1 MTLASPAAAASRA
14 SAAARLAFPLL
25 LLGGTAVAASP
36 IFVRLADVG
45 PTASAFWRV
54 LLALPVLALWAR
66 AEAPPGARLVPRLG
80 VGEWRLILLAGLFFA
95 GDLAFWHLSIV
106 LTSVANAT
114 LFVADFTPVFVTL
127 GVFLL
132 FGERVSRM
140 FVAAIVV
147 GLAGAAI
154 LLSESLTLSR
164 EHVLGDVFGMITGLF
179 WAAYFLAVSRVR
191 PRVGA
196 GALMLWT
203 GIVTAALL
211 LPLACLADAPL
222 VPRSVEGWAV
232 LAGLALVSHA
242 GGQGLIAL
250 ALAHLPASLSSLTM
264 LIEPVMAA
272 VFAWL
277 LLGESL
283 SARQIVGGAV
293 VLGGIALARR
303 AG

>member
-1 MTLASPAAAASRA
+1 MTLASPAAAPRRA

-25 LLGGTAVAASP
+25 LLGGTAIAASP

-54 LLALPVLALWAR
+54 FLALPALWVWAR
-66 AEAPPGARLVPRLG
+66 AEAPPRARFVPRFTG
-80 VGEWRLILLAGLFFA
+80 SEWRLVVLAGLFFA

-127 GVFLL
+127 GAFLL
-132 FGERVSRM
+132 FGERVRAL
-140 FVAAIVV
+140 FVAALAVS
-147 GLAGAAI
+147 LAGAAI
-154 LLSESLTLSR
+154 LMSESLALSR
-164 EHVLGDVFGMITGLF
+164 EHVLGDTFGMVTGLF
-179 WAAYFLAVSRVR
+179 WASYFLAVSRVR
-191 PRVGA
+191 ARVST

-203 GIVTAALL
+203 GMITAAVL
-211 LPLACLADAPL
+211 LPLAVASGDAL
-222 VPRSVEGWAV
+222 LPRSATGWAV

-250 ALAHLPASLSSLTM
+250 ALAHLPASLSSLTL

-272 VFAWL
+272 VFAWI
-277 LLGESL
+277 LLGEPL
-283 SARQIVGGAV
+283 SVRQMAGGATI
-293 VLGGIALARR
+293 LAGIALARR
-303 AG
+303 AS